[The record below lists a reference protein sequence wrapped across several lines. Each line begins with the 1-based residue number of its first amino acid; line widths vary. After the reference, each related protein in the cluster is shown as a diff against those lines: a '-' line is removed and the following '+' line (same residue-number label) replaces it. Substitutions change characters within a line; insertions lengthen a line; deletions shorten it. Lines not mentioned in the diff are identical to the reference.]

1 MRRIVSKKKF
11 MERLKFYLTFDFD
24 EEECANI
31 LGDYEEWFYNEG
43 LQGKNEEEIC
53 AALKPPKTIVR
64 NMRMETDY
72 SFLHRMRTLFQN
84 RTLQALGVLAVF
96 FCFSIALLEICNK
109 RSWSYLYAAWG
120 MMFFYFIVGMIL
132 TKKDAPYR
140 KETGNR
146 NLYGSNLFALC
157 AVIVMIAAEMFLLP
171 KMEYA
176 DTGKRCFMAAS
187 LLILGLLMINLYLV
201 VKKMMV
207 SGELV
212 FCTTLHISGVI
223 SILLFFM
230 NQSHFMY
237 DDVMEYSRLVYGS
250 IGIYIETILL
260 CLICFIKKVHA
271 KEKV

>member
-1 MRRIVSKKKF
+1 MKRIVSKKKF
-11 MERLKFYLTFDFD
+11 MEKLKFYLTFDFD
-24 EEECANI
+24 DEECANI

-43 LQGKNEEEIC
+43 LRGKNEEEIC

-64 NMRMETDY
+64 NMRMETNY
-72 SFLHRMRTLFQN
+72 SFLHRMHTLFQN
-84 RTLQALGVLAVF
+84 RTLQALGGLTVF
-96 FCFSIALLEICNK
+96 FCFSIALLKTCNE
-109 RSWSYLYAAWG
+109 RSWSYLYAALG

-132 TKKDAPYR
+132 TKKDMPYR
-140 KETGNR
+140 KEAGNS

-157 AVIVMIAAEMFLLP
+157 AFIVMIAVEMFLLP
-171 KMEYA
+171 KMDHA

-187 LLILGLLMINLYLV
+187 LLILGLLGINVYLV
-201 VKKMMV
+201 VKKMIV

-212 FCTTLHISGVI
+212 FLTTLHISGMI
-223 SILLFFM
+223 SLLFFAM

-260 CLICFIKKVHA
+260 CLIYFIKKVRV